1 MQSPPILS
9 ACGLEKSVCL
19 TGGVPIERFELVEEF
34 GEAVLTGNAA
44 LFIGAGL
51 SRDAGL
57 PGWAELLN
65 PIRECCNVPTHH
77 DLPLVAE
84 YIVNDPA
91 GGRQALED
99 HILAALT
106 NPPRKPARSHRLVAR
121 LHVSEVWT
129 TNYDEL
135 IETAMITAGLDVALA
150 LDEDSI
156 HEIASNNPR
165 AVIKMHGAIGDT
177 PPAWVAPP
185 VITRTDYERYEFD
198 HPRMW
203 TVLRAS
209 YLSRMMLF
217 LGFSFTDPNV
227 EILLRLAR
235 TLGTAA
241 NDRHIAVIKRPD
253 PGDGDDARRLHEL
266 RMADLEQSGVRVCEI
281 RDYAENTAI
290 LTELL
295 HRTRPERL
303 FVSGSTG
310 HSTTTPEQDE
320 QILGPWCL
328 AIARYLDGDT
338 SWEIAS
344 LGGPAGWLTTR
355 DVARLR
361 RIDGRYDAAKLT
373 FHFRE
378 KAGEPPAQL
387 DERVGTVIYTDMS
400 RETLV
405 ASLLAES
412 RALLAIGGG
421 DRTREEIDWAVNR
434 DVGVVP
440 LACSGG
446 ASYDYWAANRHSP
459 PDLGGLPVDPALWE
473 ALNDPHPDAAAAAA
487 HQLLLQAMYQG

>member
-1 MQSPPILS
+1 MLS
-9 ACGLEKSVCL
+9 TPTTSVCSTQKLVCL

-34 GEAVLTGNAA
+34 GEAVLSGNAA
-44 LFIGAGL
+44 LFIGAGF

-57 PGWAELLN
+57 PGWTDLLD
-65 PIRECCNVPTHH
+65 PIRQRCNVPTHN

-84 YIVNDPA
+84 YVANDPA

-106 NPPRKPARSHRLVAR
+106 NPPRNPARGHRLVAR
-121 LHVSEVWT
+121 LRTSEVWT

-135 IETAMITAGLDVALA
+135 IETAMTTAGLDVALA
-150 LDEDSI
+150 VDEDSI
-156 HEIASNNPR
+156 QEIASNNPR
-165 AVIKMHGAIGDT
+165 TVIKMHGAIGGT

-241 NDRHIAVIKRPD
+241 NDRHIAVIKRPG

-281 RDYAENTAI
+281 RDYVENTAI
-290 LTELL
+290 LTDLL

-310 HSTTTPEQDE
+310 QSATTPEQDE

-328 AIARYLDGDT
+328 AIARRLDGDT
-338 SWEIAS
+338 NWEIAS

-361 RIDGRYDAAKLT
+361 RIDGRYDPAKLT

-387 DERVGTVIYTDMS
+387 QERVGTAIYTDMS

-405 ASLLAES
+405 ASLLAEC
-412 RALLAIGGG
+412 RALLAVRGGA
-421 DRTREEIDWAVNR
+421 RTREEIDWAVNR

-446 ASYDYWAANRHSP
+446 AANDYWAANRHSP
-459 PDLGGLPVDPALWE
+459 PDLGGQPTDPALWE
-473 ALNDPHPDAAAAAA
+473 ALNDPDPDAAAVAA